1 MKPLFQDRHDAGRQL
16 ARYLVAAQTIARTAT
31 VLGLSRGGVPVAYE
45 ISLTVNAP
53 LDVLVV
59 RKLGFP
65 GHEEWAIG
73 AVASG
78 GIRVLNPDAL
88 TNLPDAEQA
97 VAAAAER
104 ELAKLAKQERLY
116 RGERAAEPVEGRE
129 VIVVDDG
136 LATGSTMRAAVLALR
151 ERRVARVTVAAP
163 IGAPEAC
170 ATLSH
175 LADQVICPFQPEEF
189 RAVSTFYR
197 DFRQTSDE
205 EVCWFLQASSVR
217 PHRFGTA
224 E

>member
-16 ARYLVAAQTIARTAT
+16 AKHLRAVQAASAAAT
-31 VLGLSRGGVPVAYE
+31 VLGLSRGGLPVAYE
-45 ISLTVNAP
+45 ISRSVNAP

-65 GHEEWAIG
+65 GQEEWAIG

-88 TNLPDAEQA
+88 ANLPHAEQA

-104 ELAKLAKQERLY
+104 ELAKLEKQERLY
-116 RGERAAEPVEGRE
+116 RGGRAPEPVTGRE

-170 ATLSH
+170 AALSRV
-175 LADQVICPFQPEEF
+175 ADQVICPFQPEEF
-189 RAVSTFYR
+189 RAVSAFYQ
-197 DFRQTSDE
+197 DFRQTSDD
-205 EVCWFLQASSVR
+205 EVCRFLEAGAAR
-217 PHRFGTA
+217 PHGFGTA
-224 E
+224 G

>member
-16 ARYLVAAQTIARTAT
+16 AKHLLATQAIAPSMT
-31 VLGLSRGGVPVAYE
+31 VLGLSRGGLPVAYE
-45 ISLTVNAP
+45 VSRSVNAP

-65 GHEEWAIG
+65 GREEWAIG

-88 TNLPDAEQA
+88 TSLSNSEQA

-104 ELAKLAKQERLY
+104 ELATLAEQERLY
-116 RGERAAEPVEGRE
+116 RGERRAEPVTGRE

-151 ERRVARVTVAAP
+151 ERRAARVTVAAP

-170 ATLSH
+170 AALSNV
-175 LADQVICPFQPEEF
+175 ADQVICPFQPKEF
-189 RAVSTFYR
+189 RAVSAFYQ
-197 DFRQTSDE
+197 DFRQTSDA
-205 EVCWFLQASSVR
+205 EVCYFLQTSPECR
-217 PHRFGTA
+217 
-224 E
+224 